1 MNRRHYN
8 CCRISV
14 IIVRAVI
21 GILFGLIK
29 TTYFKLGSIFKTAYK
44 IYKFDSEV
52 RKMVIVEVEKNR
64 DSSPYADCIHPFF
77 TIWRV
82 LV

>member
-1 MNRRHYN
+1 MNRRHYS

-52 RKMVIVEVEKNR
+52 RKMVIVEVEKIEIAAR
-64 DSSPYADCIHPFF
+64 TQTVYILSLQYGAC
-77 TIWRV
+77 
-82 LV
+82 